1 MPIVNSLRKEGT
13 IMSKVIDRTITW
25 RFALPYILILIESHA
40 KKSYTDYGVDKELK
54 ACLTDLVDQHEELA
68 KFYTD
73 NVITCHDGSILGDP
87 SKEKDGVK

>member
-1 MPIVNSLRKEGT
+1 MSEGVPRDSVKVSIVNSLRKEGT

-40 KKSYTDYGVDKELK
+40 KKSYTDHGVDKQLK
-54 ACLTDLVDQHEELA
+54 ACLTDLVNQHEELA

-73 NVITCHDGSILGDP
+73 NNG
-87 SKEKDGVK
+87 KDGVR